1 MFVLLR
7 FCSNFAM
14 LLDIL
19 NFNKYINTMNKNIF
33 RNITCCLIM
42 CLTFGNTIFA
52 TSICMNNHSRTISLS
67 DYGIKPGNSKSLG
80 YKLFKAIEKINSD
93 RKDDENIVLEL
104 IPGTYHFYPS
114 EKMQREYYISNH
126 DQDNPKFVGIP
137 IENMNNITLDGNGAQ
152 LVFHGVMLPL
162 SVVNSQNCCV
172 KNLSI
177 DFENPHI
184 FQIEVVENNG
194 SEGLAFR
201 PANWVKYRI
210 TKDSIFEAY
219 GEGWTARPSS
229 GIAFEKDTRH
239 IVYNT
244 SDLFYSTKGIY
255 ELKDYYKNHNSHK
268 KEQNSYDQNISAKV
282 DNGNECKKTENCDR
296 CDGCDGFYSKK
307 VFYAPNWKDE
317 KKALVPGTVVAMRT
331 WDRPTP
337 GVFVSNSKDVT
348 FNNVK
353 VHYARGMGLLAQVT
367 ENITLDGFSVCLKGD
382 DDKRYFTSQADA
394 THFSGCKGKI
404 TSVNGL
410 YEGMMD
416 DAINVHGTYL
426 KVVKRIDD
434 NTLVGRYMHG
444 QSWGFDWGFAGDE
457 VQFISSRTMELLDG
471 TNKIKS
477 ITPYDKDIVWGA
489 KEFKIVFENPVDKI
503 VSEDGDFGIENLTWT
518 PEVYFAGNVIRNNR
532 ARGSLFSTPKKT
544 VVENNVFDHTSGTAI
559 LLCGDCN
566 GWFETGACRDVVI
579 RNNKFINSLTSMFQ
593 FTNAVISIYPEIPDL
608 KNQIKYFHGGKKGA
622 IQIVD
627 NVFEIFDAPV
637 LYAKSVDGLV
647 FKDNIIKVNN
657 EYKPFH
663 WNKSRFLLERV
674 NNAEIE

>member
-1 MFVLLR
+1 M
-7 FCSNFAM
+7 M
-14 LLDIL
+14 KKIL
-19 NFNKYINTMNKNIF
+19 NLVLYSYLLYTPIATISAANSEFSNVECVEIAENTDNSK
-33 RNITCCLIM
+33 
-42 CLTFGNTIFA
+42 
-52 TSICMNNHSRTISLS
+52 TISLS
-67 DYGIKPGNSKSLG
+67 DYGIKPGNSKSFG
-80 YKLFKAIEKINSD
+80 YKLFKAIEKINAD
-93 RKDDENIVLEL
+93 RRGDENIVLEL
-104 IPGTYHFYPS
+104 LPGTYHFYPS
-114 EKMQREYYISNH
+114 EKLKREYYISNH

-137 IENMNNITLDGNGAQ
+137 IENMNNITIDGNGAQ

-244 SDLFYSTKGIY
+244 SDLFYSTKGVY
-255 ELKDYYKNHNSHK
+255 ELKDYYKNHK
-268 KEQNSYDQNISAKV
+268 YGQNSCYHNVSAKV
-282 DNGNECKKTENCDR
+282 DNADECKKTENGDR
-296 CDGCDGFYSKK
+296 CDGCDEIYSKK

-317 KKALVPGTVVAMRT
+317 KKALVPGTVIAMRT

-353 VHYARGMGLLAQVT
+353 VHYSRGMGLLAQVT

-434 NTLVGRYMHG
+434 NTLVGKYMHG

-471 TNKIKS
+471 TNRIKS
-477 ITPYDKDIVWGA
+477 ITPYDKNVVLGA

-503 VSEDGDFGIENLTWT
+503 VSENGEFGIENLTWT